1 MFRQVTRSPMF
12 QSQGKSSRSAA
23 QHNIPVAPLAAPLT
37 SDSAI
42 PMRALHPQPAV
53 YSPDSKST
61 MNKEVQVDLL
71 SSWTSNGTS
80 DDTEGGGARRE
91 QRSLPRSFAWDLNRG
106 EGTPHRRGKAAA
118 VDIYSSETG
127 NDDVGPHPVRD
138 MWILDQMEDHRRPAL
153 VHNPRARMGTCR
165 LLWHN
170 VSTWCRH
177 IKSKGVEIPVF
188 LPQIKKVKARF
199 GSGVVSVFIFIRWI
213 FLLNLFLS
221 AMWCCFVVI
230 PMASVFDSASIT
242 SDFTVDSLFTAK
254 AAMSE
259 ILIFYGN
266 YGTSTDPYPLDL
278 AYLLMIFLSYF
289 GSLFL
294 VLRAIAATSGHGLL
308 HDSHCAFSRL
318 LMTSWE
324 YSLTSPEAVD
334 NLHQTIAGSFRDL
347 LTDTKNKEQTVNRTR
362 KDKLKICIRRF
373 FAWLLT
379 LVLIGGGSAM
389 ILAPIL
395 YKEKTLDVLAAHMPA
410 SLQSFVQTFGITIV
424 FMVVNSLVPVLVL
437 FLPRFEHYSSRKTE
451 LYVTIGRV
459 FVLRLTNIVV
469 LLFSLYTEVIQS
481 DEVSTT
487 CPGTVIGQELYKLVL
502 LGTLGNSLVSLLHY
516 MVLFYWTGR
525 RQELRV
531 HKVVLSVT
539 HRQALILVGTLA
551 CPVLPLLGVMSNVLS
566 FFTLYFVVIKTCRP
580 PVRRWR
586 ESGNSQFYMWLLA
599 AALVVLCLPV
609 SFLVSDGN
617 YINLA
622 GRKHCGP
629 FGTEPPIGA
638 FHRLRDEV
646 LGGTWLQAA
655 LAVVFSGII
664 ALPLI
669 LIMAAVISYYRVR
682 LTRETSRG
690 KLALTELDKER
701 AANRH
706 LVSRFRER

>member
-1 MFRQVTRSPMF
+1 M
-12 QSQGKSSRSAA
+12 SQGQSFRSAVPR
-23 QHNIPVAPLAAPLT
+23 NISVAPLAVPLT
-37 SDSAI
+37 SKG
-42 PMRALHPQPAV
+42 HPENSQPTAS
-53 YSPDSKST
+53 SPDSTST

-71 SSWTSNGTS
+71 SSRTSNFNS
-80 DDTEGGGARRE
+80 DEARQDHRG
-91 QRSLPRSFAWDLNRG
+91 SLPRTARSFAWDVNRG
-106 EGTPHRRGKAAA
+106 EDTARRRGKAA
-118 VDIYSSETG
+118 VVNIYSSETG
-127 NDDVGPHPVRD
+127 EDGVGPHPVRD
-138 MWILDQMEDHRRPAL
+138 MWILDQMEGQKRPAF
-153 VHNPRARMGTCR
+153 VHNNPRAKMGTCR

-170 VSTWCRH
+170 ASTWCRH
-177 IKSKGVEIPVF
+177 IKSKGIQIPVF

-230 PMASVFDSASIT
+230 PMASVFDSTSIT

-259 ILIFYGN
+259 NVMFYGN

-278 AYLLMIFLSYF
+278 AYLLMIFLTYF
-289 GSLFL
+289 GTLFL
-294 VLRAIAATSGHGLL
+294 VLRAIAATSGNSLL

-324 YSLTSPEAVD
+324 YSLTSPEGVD

-347 LTDTKNKEQTVNRTR
+347 LADTKNKEQTVNRTR
-362 KDKLKICIRRF
+362 KDKLKIFSRRL
-373 FAWLLT
+373 FAWFLT

-389 ILAPIL
+389 ILVPIL
-395 YKEKTLDVLAAHMPA
+395 YKAMTLDIIASNMPG
-410 SLQSFVQTFGITIV
+410 SLQSFVQTFGITII
-424 FMVVNSLVPVLVL
+424 FMVVNSLVPILAL
-437 FLPRFEHYSSRKTE
+437 FLPRFEHYTSRKTE

-459 FVLRLTNIVV
+459 FVLRLTNLVV

-481 DEVSTT
+481 AETEVSTT
-487 CPGTVIGQELYKLVL
+487 CPGTVIGQELYKLVV
-502 LGTLGNSLVSLLHY
+502 LGTLGNSLVSLLQY
-516 MVLFYWTGR
+516 MAVFYWTGR

-531 HKVVLSVT
+531 HNVVLSVT

-551 CPVLPLLGVMSNVLS
+551 CPVLPLVGALSNMLS
-566 FFTLYFVVIKTCRP
+566 FFTLYFVVIRTCRP

-599 AALVVLCLPV
+599 AVLLVLCLSV

-622 GRKHCGP
+622 GRKPCGP

-638 FHRLRDEV
+638 FHRFRDEV

-655 LAVVFSGII
+655 FAVVFSGLI

-682 LTRETSRG
+682 LTRETAGR
-690 KLALTELDKER
+690 KLALTELDEER

-706 LVSRFRER
+706 LIISRVRER